1 MAIKIS
7 SSSEFLPNPFQGIIS
22 VRLKT
27 DTGHSIEVE
36 PLAGLAEAVSPILI
50 ARRSRLYC
58 NVDIQ

>member
-36 PLAGLAEAVSPILI
+36 PLAGLADYVDRTIMWTTEEACIGCL
-50 ARRSRLYC
+50 A
-58 NVDIQ
+58 